1 MGAVI
6 YRARADLRARWRAT
20 LSLTLLV
27 GLAGAVSIAAFAGAR
42 RTQSAYPRFLAA
54 SHADDVSSNTGAPGV
69 GFDYHYDA
77 KAAISFPEVERAR
90 IDSIFFIEGRA
101 DNKREIPSG
110 QYALQAG
117 PTTHEQDGVDVPKL
131 LSGHLPDPSR
141 ADEISVA
148 FPAAA
153 QFGLHP
159 GSKIDVSLYSPVLIQ
174 NFNFVTSAP
183 VVARV
188 PVTVA
193 GIVAVPGG
201 FPPLELYW
209 SFYGTP
215 AFYRAYRSEA
225 AVVDT
230 IHVRLKRGSADLSTF
245 KTHLDSL
252 ANGAEQFQTQI
263 VQTGSIE
270 RPMRLYAT
278 LLMLFGVI
286 TAASSAFMV
295 SQLVGRQAGMDG
307 TESLASRA
315 LGMTTPELVGV
326 SLIRAG
332 LMTLGALIV
341 SIVAALALSPI
352 FPIGGARFAEP
363 KPGVQVD
370 WFVLGIGLLA
380 IATLVITS
388 AVIGAWRATRDVRT
402 DAPSG
407 QTRPS
412 LVANQ
417 LANFG
422 APVPLVA
429 GARLALER
437 GRGSTATPV
446 RSAVAAS
453 IAGVAALCTALVMT
467 ASVQHFVATPRLFG
481 IGWDAEGGNP
491 YGHDLSRVAPKILEK
506 SSAVAAYSSGTVLVL
521 ISVDGDKG
529 RSVSVSATALDLS
542 EGIVTPPIVEGR
554 WPTNNYE
561 VALGTTTMRQLGVQ
575 IGSTVRTHVKDRA
588 LSMRVVGRAVFP
600 QASDQNAPGGF
611 GEGVGVTFQALRRL
625 VPNAQEN
632 VFPIDFAPGVNRS
645 RLPADLASLGQLF
658 PFQQFFAPPS
668 DLADLARARGAP
680 LAAAAV
686 LALLAAATSA
696 HLMVTSVRRR
706 RRDLAVLM
714 TLGLIRRQVRAA
726 IAWQATSLA
735 VVALLVGVPVGIV
748 IGRTT
753 WTVYANSLGI
763 VPEPVIPAALLA
775 LVAGGAIVLVNL
787 TAVLPARAAAHM
799 QPAMALRAE

>member
-6 YRARADLRARWRAT
+6 YRARGDLRARWRTA
-20 LSLTLLV
+20 LSLTLLIGV
-27 GLAGAVSIAAFAGAR
+27 TGAVSIAAFAGAR
-42 RTQSAYPRFLAA
+42 RTQSAYPRFLAV
-54 SHADDVSSNTGAPGV
+54 SQADDVSSNTGAPGV

-77 KAAISFPEVERAR
+77 KTAISFPEVERSR
-90 IDSIFFIEGRA
+90 IDSIFFIKGRA
-101 DNKREIPSG
+101 DNGREISSG

-131 LSGHLPDPSR
+131 LSGKLPDPSR

-153 QFGLHP
+153 QFGLHA
-159 GSKIDVSLYSPVLIQ
+159 GSKIVISLFSPVLIQ
-174 NFNFVTSAP
+174 NFNFAATAP
-183 VVARV
+183 VVATV
-188 PVTVA
+188 QATVT

-215 AFYRAYRSEA
+215 AFYQAYRSEA
-225 AVVDT
+225 ASVDT
-230 IHVRLKRGSADLSTF
+230 IHVRLRRGSAGLNVF
-245 KTHLDSL
+245 KAHMDSL
-252 ANGAEQFQTQI
+252 ANGAEQFQTRI
-263 VQTGSIE
+263 VQSGAIE

-286 TAASSAFMV
+286 TAASAAFMI
-295 SQLVGRQAGMDG
+295 SQLVGRQVSMDG
-307 TESLASRA
+307 AESLALRA

-326 SLIRAG
+326 SVIRAS
-332 LMTLGALIV
+332 LMTIGALIV
-341 SIVAALALSPI
+341 SMVAALALSPI

-363 KPGVQVD
+363 RPGVGVD

-380 IATLVITS
+380 IAMLVITS
-388 AVIGAWRATRDVRT
+388 AAIGAWRATRNAT
-402 DAPSG
+402 AEAPSG

-412 LVANQ
+412 FVVNQ
-417 LANFG
+417 LASIG

-437 GRGSTATPV
+437 GRGSTSTPV
-446 RSAVAAS
+446 RSAIAAS
-453 IAGVAALCTALVMT
+453 TAGVAALCIALVMT

-481 IGWDAEGGNP
+481 IGWDVEGGNP
-491 YGHDLSRVAPKILEK
+491 YGHDLSAVAPKILNK
-506 SSAVAAYSSGTVLVL
+506 SPEVAAYSSGTVLVL
-521 ISVDGDKG
+521 VSLDAAKG

-542 EGIVTPPIVEGR
+542 KGVVTPPIVEGR

-561 VALGTTTMRQLGVQ
+561 VTLGATTMRQLGVT
-575 IGSTVRTHVKDRA
+575 IGSTVRTHVRDRA
-588 LSMRVVGRAVFP
+588 LLMQVVGRAVFP

-611 GEGVGVTFQALRRL
+611 GEGAGITFQALRRL

-632 VFPIDFAPGVNRS
+632 VFAIDFAPGVNRS
-645 RLPADLASLGQLF
+645 RLPADLANLGELF

-668 DLADLARARGAP
+668 DLSDLARARGAP
-680 LAAAAV
+680 VAAAAV
-686 LALLAAATSA
+686 LALLAAATST

-714 TLGLIRRQVRAA
+714 TLGLVRRQVRAS

-735 VVALLVGVPVGIV
+735 VVALLIGVPVGIV

-753 WTVYANSLGI
+753 WSVYANSLGI
-763 VPEPVIPAALLA
+763 VSVPVIPAALLA
-775 LVAGGAIVLVNL
+775 LVAAGAIVLVNL
-787 TAVLPARAAAHM
+787 AAVLPARAAAHM
-799 QPAMALRAE
+799 KPALALRAE